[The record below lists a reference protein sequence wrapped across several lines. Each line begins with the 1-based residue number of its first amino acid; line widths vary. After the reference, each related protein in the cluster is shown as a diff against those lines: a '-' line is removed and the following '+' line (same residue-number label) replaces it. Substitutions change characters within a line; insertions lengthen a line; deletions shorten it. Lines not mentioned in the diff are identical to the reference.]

1 MEAFFAQK
9 SVKILLLDGIAVS
22 FQTIIGV
29 ILLAFYHPFF
39 LIFSLVIFVVVIL
52 LITILW
58 RPGVRTSYLES
69 DAKYE
74 VYEWLQDLAAY
85 PLLFKSERGETLA
98 VRKAD
103 NLTTGYIAARR
114 NHFRIILT
122 HYSAAVLLQTLG
134 SAALLGLGGYLVAKQ
149 QLTLGQLV
157 AAELILTVVLE
168 SVNKFGKQL
177 EVCFDL
183 AASIAKLDSLM
194 NIPHEELSGTRFGFS
209 QQPASLKLDRVAV
222 RNWDGPLIIKNIT
235 CSLAPGEKIAIWG
248 ENGSGKSLLA
258 DCIFRLNT
266 PHAGRIE
273 IDNHPISDIH
283 PLELRSEVVL
293 VRGVE
298 IFHGTVNENL
308 TLGHESVSADEVRR
322 SLLLVDLLDD
332 ILELPQGL
340 NTYIK
345 GHSILSSGQSNRL
358 MIARALLERP
368 RLFLIDGTL
377 DQVDDQSRIKVLKS
391 LLGEENPA
399 TLLVFTHDKEILCH
413 FDRSYILQ
421 DGELVHG

>member
-1 MEAFFAQK
+1 
-9 SVKILLLDGIAVS
+9 
-22 FQTIIGV
+22 
-29 ILLAFYHPFF
+29 
-39 LIFSLVIFVVVIL
+39 
-52 LITILW
+52 
-58 RPGVRTSYLES
+58 
-69 DAKYE
+69 
-74 VYEWLQDLAAY
+74 
-85 PLLFKSERGETLA
+85 
-98 VRKAD
+98 
-103 NLTTGYIAARR
+103 
-114 NHFRIILT
+114 
-122 HYSAAVLLQTLG
+122 
-134 SAALLGLGGYLVAKQ
+134 
-149 QLTLGQLV
+149 
-157 AAELILTVVLE
+157 
-168 SVNKFGKQL
+168 
-177 EVCFDL
+177 
-183 AASIAKLDSLM
+183 
-194 NIPHEELSGTRFGFS
+194 
-209 QQPASLKLDRVAV
+209 
-222 RNWDGPLIIKNIT
+222 
-235 CSLAPGEKIAIWG
+235 
-248 ENGSGKSLLA
+248 
-258 DCIFRLNT
+258 
-266 PHAGRIE
+266 
-273 IDNHPISDIH
+273 
-283 PLELRSEVVL
+283 VVL